1 MEGLWGLETFPDARL
16 GELVPTQSTGRSY
29 FHLCA
34 GTHLPCLSLPS
45 THWEAEVLCCWREG
59 RESREQAGNGIKLF

>member
-1 MEGLWGLETFPDARL
+1 MEGLRGLETYPDVRL
-16 GELVPTQSTGRSY
+16 GELVPTQRTGRSY

-45 THWEAEVLCCWREG
+45 THWEAGVLCCWREG
-59 RESREQAGNGIKLF
+59 SESREQAGNGIKLF